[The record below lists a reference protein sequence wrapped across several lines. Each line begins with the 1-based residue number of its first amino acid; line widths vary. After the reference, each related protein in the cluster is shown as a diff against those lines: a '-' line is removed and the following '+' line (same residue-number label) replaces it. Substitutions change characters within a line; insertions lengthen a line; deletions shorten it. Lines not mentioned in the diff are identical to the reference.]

1 MKTAPH
7 ICVTGGAG
15 YIGSHACY
23 ALAKRGDP
31 ILVLDNLS
39 TGNLDAVRWGT
50 LAQMDLRQTEA
61 LTETFRRHNVRTVLH
76 FAASA
81 YVGESVSNPFKYHD
95 NNVGGM
101 LSLLAACRD
110 AGVREFVLS
119 SSCATYGI
127 PETLPVA
134 ETAPQRP
141 INPYGRTKLI
151 CEQMLKDIA
160 PEIGMS
166 YAILRYFNVAGADPS
181 GSLCETHDP
190 ETHLLPLALFAA
202 TGRGPALQLFGTDF
216 DTADGTAIRDYVHVS
231 DLVQGHLAA
240 LDRLCQGAGPLTVN
254 LGTGC
259 GHSTLQVL
267 KMVGRVTGQRVPWH
281 PAPRR
286 VGDPPALI
294 ADATQARALLR
305 FMPER
310 SDLFSMVTD
319 AARAFG
325 LPHNIS
331 SVVSF
336 KRETE
341 YAQIR
346 A

>member
-1 MKTAPH
+1 MIAPQH

-31 ILVLDNLS
+31 VLVVDNLS
-39 TGNLDAVRWGT
+39 TGNLGAVRWGP
-50 LAQMDLRQTEA
+50 LAQIDLRQTEA
-61 LTETFRRHNVRTVLH
+61 LAETFVRHNVRTVLH

-81 YVGESVSNPFKYHD
+81 YVGESVSDPAKYYD

-101 LSLLAACRD
+101 LSLLTACRE

-127 PETLPVA
+127 PETLPVT
-134 ETAPQRP
+134 ETAPQCP

-151 CEQMLKDIA
+151 CEQMLRDIA
-160 PEIGMS
+160 PQIGLS
-166 YAILRYFNVAGADPS
+166 YAVLRYFNVAGADPS
-181 GSLCETHDP
+181 GSLCEMHDP

-202 TGRGPALQLFGTDF
+202 AGRGPALRLFGMDF
-216 DTADGTAIRDYVHVS
+216 DTPDGTCLRDYVHVS

-240 LDRLCQGAGPLTVN
+240 VDRLNQGAGPLTMN
-254 LGTGC
+254 LGAGK
-259 GHSTLQVL
+259 GHSTLDVI
-267 KMVGRVTGQRVPWH
+267 KMVGLVTGRNVPWC

-294 ADATQARALLR
+294 ANTTCARALLG
-305 FMPER
+305 FKPQR
-310 SDLFSMVTD
+310 SDLYCMVSD

-325 LPHNIS
+325 LTKTLEQEGAHAIL
-331 SVVSF
+331 V
-336 KRETE
+336 
-341 YAQIR
+341 
-346 A
+346 